1 MRRYYLRQRS
11 KCGKWYAIIMNTIT
25 KKPEFSR
32 CTGTFDEKQAHHIA
46 HEWLVNGPPD
56 INRASKNVS
65 EIRYMLF
72 CDYLWNFWNYD
83 TSEYIKEKITEG
95 KLPKKTHP
103 KEMQGLIERYFKPY
117 FKKALLCEIT
127 EEKITEF
134 LVYLRTETSRKK
146 GPEKE
151 SKKGLAAS
159 TVKLARN
166 AAIVPLRHAKR
177 KKIIRNFDFDGVITV
192 NGAFEERGILDR
204 DQVQALFRLEWRDPR
219 SRLICLIASQTAMRI
234 GEIRAL
240 RVCDIQESCVNVQ
253 HSWSEDDG
261 GLKCTKNRANRT
273 IPIFSELYQE
283 LSDYMRQFGV
293 TSGLDNLLFPGKKN
307 GKPYSHKQVNKDF
320 YAMLEKIGISD
331 VERKDVNIVFH
342 SWRHYGAKHLAE
354 VTDRNTGMA
363 ILGHKTPDLFDR
375 YANHTD
381 KETFNKMAKAI
392 KDGLSQDAGKETPK
406 Q

>member
-1 MRRYYLRQRS
+1 V
-11 KCGKWYAIIMNTIT
+11 
-25 KKPEFSR
+25 EFF
-32 CTGTFDEKQAHHIA
+32 GT
-46 HEWLVNGPPD
+46 VNLL
-56 INRASKNVS
+56 AQQ
-65 EIRYMLF
+65 
-72 CDYLWNFWNYD
+72 
-83 TSEYIKEKITEG
+83 
-95 KLPKKTHP
+95 
-103 KEMQGLIERYFKPY
+103 EMQGLIERYFEPY

-146 GPEKE
+146 GVDKE

-166 AAIVPLRHAKR
+166 AVIVPLRYAKR
-177 KKIIRNFDFDGVITV
+177 KKIIRNFDFDGVIAV

-204 DQVQALFRLEWRDPR
+204 DQVQALFKLEWRDPR

-240 RVCDIQESCVNVQ
+240 RVCDIKESCVTVQ

-261 GLKCTKNRANRT
+261 GLKCTKNRATRT
-273 IPIFSELYQE
+273 IPIFSELYRE
-283 LSDYMRQFGV
+283 LSDYMRQSGV
-293 TSGLDNLLFPGKKN
+293 GSESDNLLFPGNKN

-320 YAMLEKIGISD
+320 YVMLEKIGVSETD
-331 VERKDVNIVFH
+331 RKGVNIVFH

-363 ILGHKTPDLFDR
+363 ILGHKTPKEPLINCFLWSQPASLRKMRASCRR
-375 YANHTD
+375 YQGCSPDTGSHFGWKRA
-381 KETFNKMAKAI
+381 
-392 KDGLSQDAGKETPK
+392 
-406 Q
+406 